1 MVCKRKKQTKNKI
14 VSTHISILSH
24 FTLNV
29 DFILETECVDQHQHQ
44 KNKKKPTKTWIYTF
58 YFYDFF
64 RGQAS
69 LIHNVVY
76 CEQLCI

>member
-1 MVCKRKKQTKNKI
+1 MVCKRKKLTKNKI

-44 KNKKKPTKTWIYTF
+44 KKNNKNMDLYILF
-58 YFYDFF
+58 
-64 RGQAS
+64 
-69 LIHNVVY
+69 L
-76 CEQLCI
+76 

>member
-29 DFILETECVDQHQHQ
+29 DFILETECVDQHQHLKKQ
-44 KNKKKPTKTWIYTF
+44 KTNKNMDLYILF
-58 YFYDFF
+58 
-64 RGQAS
+64 
-69 LIHNVVY
+69 L
-76 CEQLCI
+76 

>member
-1 MVCKRKKQTKNKI
+1 MVCKRKKLTKNKI

-44 KNKKKPTKTWIYTF
+44 KNKKNPTKTWIYTF

-64 RGQAS
+64 
-69 LIHNVVY
+69 VVKRA
-76 CEQLCI
+76 